1 MFMKKMS
8 FLSVCVMLIA
18 GFVADNAMALTKKTA
33 SKQSAIQ
40 TGTKVRTKVE
50 AKGIYDQECYD
61 AYYGCMDQFC
71 ITDNE
76 SGGSCACS
84 DKNAEYER
92 QLLDIKEM
100 LSKAD
105 YIKTVEVEKV
115 QAGAD
120 VDIIFAGEREYD
132 EDGNILELDELEN
145 KKSKR
150 ADLLSM
156 WDATYEDV
164 EDESPFEVL
173 EEDVSTKTGDA
184 LRKAAENLC
193 YQQMPEKC
201 EKDMVFLRQVYN
213 RQIVSDCK
221 GFENSITQKM
231 SEAEMA
237 LASAEGDVRAALKES
252 LNTAN
257 KYDLG
262 QCMVEFRKCM
272 QTKDACDKDWSGCVS
287 TIANANMQGITEAS
301 VFKDENMKY
310 SAQKAYD
317 GSTYG
322 IAASTMEGLDSKRLI
337 CEHVL
342 DNCVKVRDQVWPAF
356 LRESAPT
363 IKVAEMN
370 VESKMRQSCLTDISD
385 CIQKACKDDIEDKG
399 VASMDAC
406 LARPDMARSFC
417 KIQVER
423 CEKMEPQIW
432 AYVTDKLKAMRVDV
446 CTEEVRSC
454 FTAETRCGKD
464 FKNCIGMDY
473 DYVKQI
479 CPIDS
484 LLVCKQANPAFSMD
498 DLDSMLMGL
507 YLNVDNAALD
517 NCQALVDNKM
527 AEICGSTTDCNH
539 FASDDVIGTGS
550 LRSQKDGTTY
560 RVTGMISF
568 GSIKMGDGT
577 NTTGEYSMT
586 KLDDTVLSPGEIGVS
601 EYIEKIR
608 ELKDNQKIANA
619 EGIISAIE
627 EELNNIAGTINRTI
641 AMIEQDPEIQFCV
654 KGRDLS
660 QITGKKNDVTT
671 ARFPNLLNSV
681 KMQIATAALRQAQ
694 DNYNKKFTEEVAK
707 ATKDASADLAQY
719 MCQKMAEEEAT
730 TLTSPTTKLA
740 APYSITY
747 DVGTGLTMDD
757 LAMGGAQKINLG
769 GVSFRNDGYLGNGDV
784 ATDLGGGTKETRALF
799 NRETRTCNICTTIV
813 TQSCKTKG
821 SKSWFHNN
829 RNVECE
835 TGDPVEQCR
844 DIPM

>member
-1 MFMKKMS
+1 MMFVKNIS
-8 FLSVCVMLIA
+8 LFSVCVILMA
-18 GFVADNAMALTKKTA
+18 TFASDNALALTKKTA

-40 TGTKVRTKVE
+40 MGTKVRTKVE

-71 ITDNE
+71 ISDNE

-84 DKNAEYER
+84 NQNAEYEK
-92 QLLDIKEM
+92 QFAEIKEM
-100 LSKAD
+100 LDKAD

-120 VDIIFAGEREYD
+120 ADIIFAGTREYD

-150 ADLLSM
+150 EDLLAL
-156 WDATYEDV
+156 WDTN
-164 EDESPFEVL
+164 EDEED
-173 EEDVSTKTGDA
+173 EEDIFGDGGEDILTKTGDA

-193 YQQMPEKC
+193 YQQMPDKC
-201 EKDMVFLRQVYN
+201 EKDMAFLRQVYN
-213 RQIVSDCK
+213 RQITSDCK
-221 GFENSITQKM
+221 GFENSIAQKR
-231 SEAEMA
+231 SEAELA
-237 LASAEGDVRAALKES
+237 LANAEGDVRAALKES

-287 TIANANMQGITEAS
+287 TIADANMQGISEVS
-301 VFKDENMKY
+301 VFKDENMKK

-356 LRESAPT
+356 LREAAPT

-370 VESKMRQSCLTDISD
+370 VESTMRQSCLTDISD
-385 CIQKACKDDIEDKG
+385 CIQKACKDDIVGKG
-399 VASMDAC
+399 QATMDAC

-446 CTEEVRSC
+446 CTEEVKSC

-484 LLVCKQANPAFSMD
+484 LVVCKQANPAFSMD

-507 YLNVDNAALD
+507 YLNIDNAALD
-517 NCQALVDNKM
+517 NCQALIDNKM
-527 AEICGSTTDCNH
+527 AEICGSTTDCNR

-568 GSIKMGDGT
+568 GSIKMGDAT
-577 NTTGEYSMT
+577 EVYNMT
-586 KLDDTVLSPGEIGVS
+586 KTNDNKLSPGEIGVE
-601 EYIEKIR
+601 EYIEKIK
-608 ELKDNQKIANA
+608 EKNGGVANKDA
-619 EGIISAIE
+619 IISAIE

-654 KGRDLS
+654 NGRDLS
-660 QITGKKNDVTT
+660 QITGDKGDRTE
-671 ARFPNLLNSV
+671 ARFPSLLNSV

-740 APYSITY
+740 APYAISY
-747 DVGTGLTMDD
+747 DVGTGLKTED
-757 LAMGGAQKINLG
+757 LVMGGAQKTGLG
-769 GVSFRNDGYLGNGDV
+769 GVSYKNTGYLGNGDG

-813 TQSCKTKG
+813 TQSCKTTG
-821 SKSWFHNN
+821 SKSWFHNS

-835 TGDPVEQCR
+835 TKDPVENCR
-844 DIPM
+844 EIPM